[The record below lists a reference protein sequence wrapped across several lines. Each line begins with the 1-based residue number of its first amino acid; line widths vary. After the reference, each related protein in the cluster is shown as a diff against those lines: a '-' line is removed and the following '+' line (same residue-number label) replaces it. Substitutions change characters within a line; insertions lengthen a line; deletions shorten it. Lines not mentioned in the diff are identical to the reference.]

1 MGKTA
6 SGVVAVGVAAS
17 ALLFTATTAA
27 QSGAA
32 LFTSNCAGC
41 HNNVKHPKGLV
52 YNAAGN
58 AAIIEA
64 VNAKGMAAPG
74 SSADFVSIATYLD
87 GAKPTIN
94 MALVAHDSP
103 GTRLNLGDIIVS
115 AADLHAD
122 WKIIT
127 KIVTV
132 SPPTKGTVT
141 YQFANGF
148 AVPSHVTYTPFP
160 GQSGTDTWTYQGTGL
175 LGNTTVRTASVSIL
189 NADGTPSTAPE
200 LSQHGLTGSWYE
212 PATSG
217 QGVEVEIFPAVG
229 FAQVSWF
236 TYDATAGGADRQRWL
251 TLGGFVTPGQPTIA
265 LTIHRNT
272 GGNFN
277 APPTTTAVTVGTAT
291 LRFDSCTSGQLDYS
305 FSDGSNRSGSIPLT
319 RLTQN
324 VTCDPVIARPT
335 NADFA
340 LSGNWFD
347 PSTSGQGV
355 TVELNPVSGVLFFAW
370 YTYAPNGGAAGAAG
384 QRWFT
389 GQGSYAAGARSIA
402 YTLYETT
409 GGVFDA
415 PSTPPPAN
423 AVVGS
428 GTLAF
433 QDCDHASLDFTFT
446 GGSSAGRAGTIP
458 LVRVGPA
465 PPGCTP

>member
-1 MGKTA
+1 MNLRAGVLALPAGTILKNLVASCASIALAAMTTCAWALPGTFSIEQIFSNADGSVQFVVIYDRGASDCDSGENLWAGQTLVSNGSEPQRTFVFPANLPTCRTSDRRILIATDGFAALALVTPDYVIPNGFVQRPGGTLLFAGISAVTYTA
-6 SGVVAVGVAAS
+6 LPSDGVTAIDGRGAPIPNRATNLAGAS
-17 ALLFTATTAA
+17 ASVVPGATTA
-27 QSGAA
+27 
-32 LFTSNCAGC
+32 
-41 HNNVKHPKGLV
+41 P
-52 YNAAGN
+52 
-58 AAIIEA
+58 
-64 VNAKGMAAPG
+64 
-74 SSADFVSIATYLD
+74 
-87 GAKPTIN
+87 
-94 MALVAHDSP
+94 
-103 GTRLNLGDIIVS
+103 
-115 AADLHAD
+115 DL
-122 WKIIT
+122 K
-127 KIVTV
+127 
-132 SPPTKGTVT
+132 
-141 YQFANGF
+141 
-148 AVPSHVTYTPFP
+148 
-160 GQSGTDTWTYQGTGL
+160 
-175 LGNTTVRTASVSIL
+175 
-189 NADGTPSTAPE
+189 
-200 LSQHGLTGSWYE
+200 QHGLTGSWYE

-217 QGVEVEIFPAVG
+217 QGFEVEIFPAVG

-236 TYDATAGGADRQRWL
+236 TYDATAGGADRQRWF
-251 TLGGFVTPGQPTIA
+251 TLGGSVIAGQPTIA
-265 LTIHRNT
+265 LTIYRNT

-277 APPTTTAVTVGTAT
+277 APPTTAAVTVGTAT

-355 TVELNPVSGVLFFAW
+355 TVELNPVSSVLFFAW
-370 YTYAPNGGAAGAAG
+370 YTYAPNGDVAGAAG

-389 GQGSYAAGARSIA
+389 GQGSYGAGARSIA

-433 QDCDHASLDFTFT
+433 QDCDHASLAFTFT
-446 GGSSAGRAGTIP
+446 GGSSAGRSGTIP